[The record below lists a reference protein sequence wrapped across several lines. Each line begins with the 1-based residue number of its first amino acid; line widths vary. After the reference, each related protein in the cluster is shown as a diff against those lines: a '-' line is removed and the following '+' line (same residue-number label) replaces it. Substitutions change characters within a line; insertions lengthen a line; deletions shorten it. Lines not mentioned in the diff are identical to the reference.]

1 MFSHC
6 DFTKFHFLLPLILLD
21 KFRLIWKSL
30 DLRKFRLIWTFLD
43 HFLLSI
49 WILILPAQPLC
60 GYRFCPGENNVPPGP
75 VELIPGGEVGPPFW
89 LFGFGG
95 WKADEVTLPE
105 RPFPD
110 PRPPPIMES
119 DRWGEAVVEVALAC
133 EAAMAAAA
141 AAAVPNMGL

>member
-95 WKADEVTLPE
+95 WKADEVTLFPE
-105 RPFPD
+105 RP
-110 PRPPPIMES
+110 PPPIMES
-119 DRWGEAVVEVALAC
+119 DRWDEAVVEVALAC